1 MIIAK
6 EGNNMINVEDQIE
19 ELKIDKKIIKKLV
32 DNNINYIKDLW
43 ILKRKDLKMM
53 SFSDIEIKKIT
64 IALQLSGLDLNKK
77 MYD

>member
-1 MIIAK
+1 
-6 EGNNMINVEDQIE
+6 MINVENQIE